1 MMPPE
6 TILGVDV
13 HGTPIFEMLA
23 QKHEQFMASLYDK
36 WANTHTVVYTPLKRK
51 RGYGQRRRIVV
62 VIKNRNRWAYQKELK
77 E

>member
-1 MMPPE
+1 M
-6 TILGVDV
+6 T
-13 HGTPIFEMLA
+13 
-23 QKHEQFMASLYDK
+23 SLYDQ
-36 WANTHTVVYTPLKRK
+36 WANAHTVVYSTPKRK